1 MSQEVATAAFYS
13 ALADDDPTEL
23 YENAPCGYLS
33 ALPDGTI
40 IKANA
45 TFLTWTGYNREK
57 LVGSRRFQD
66 LLATGDRIFYE
77 THAAPML
84 FMQGMLREI
93 AVEMVGASGLRLPVL
108 VNAMLKRDNQGRPV
122 VIRVV
127 MFDASERLAY
137 ERELVAARR
146 RAEQSEARA
155 RVLAETLQRSFL
167 PPDIVSVPGLDVGGA
182 YRPAGDGSEVGG
194 DFYDV
199 FQTCLAT
206 WGIVLGDVCG
216 KGAAAAVVTALVR
229 YTVRAGA
236 LHVSSPAALLTGVH
250 AALLSCY
257 PDTYCTALFLL
268 LHRVPEGHRLTMA
281 TGGHPPPPCRR
292 ADGSIETLGRPGSFL
307 GMEETIEVS
316 ESAAI
321 LGPGDIV
328 VLYTDGVT
336 EARHGDSFFGE
347 EGLAEVL
354 GASAELTAQAVADAI
369 VAAALAFQDGLAHDD
384 IAVVVVK
391 VPSSPEPTSSGTNT
405 LAGWG
410 VFI

>member
-1 MSQEVATAAFYS
+1 MSQETATAAFYS
-13 ALADDDPTEL
+13 ALADDDPAEL

-45 TFLTWTGYNREK
+45 TFLNWTGYNQEN
-57 LVGSRRFQD
+57 LVRSRRIQD

-93 AVEMVGASGLRLPVL
+93 AVELIGASGLRLPML
-108 VNAMLKRDNQGRPV
+108 MNAMLKRDDQGQPV
-122 VIRVV
+122 IMRAV

-137 ERELVAARR
+137 EHELVTARR
-146 RAEQSEARA
+146 RAEESEARA

-167 PPDIVSVPGLDVGGA
+167 PPAIVSVPGLDVGGA

-199 FQTCLAT
+199 FQTGLAT

-236 LHVSSPAALLTGVH
+236 LHLSSPGALLTGVH
-250 AALLSCY
+250 GALLSCY

-268 LHRVPEGHRLTMA
+268 LDRVPGGCRLTMA
-281 TGGHPPPPCRR
+281 TGGHPLPLCRR

-307 GMEETIEVS
+307 GMEETVEVS

-336 EARHGDSFFGE
+336 EARQGDSFFGE
-347 EGLAEVL
+347 EGMAEVL

-369 VAAALAFQDGLAHDD
+369 VAAALAFQDGLARDD

-391 VPSSPEPTSSGTNT
+391 VPS
-405 LAGWG
+405 
-410 VFI
+410 